1 MQLVDEPEMFQR
13 CLINPRFRAQ
23 FLLNPEAAALCE
35 FAIHRD
41 QDGYRRI
48 KELTRLYI
56 LYVHKAR
63 KKKRLEMTQQ
73 GMNLPPHRPPGVD
86 KPELIPN
93 KIKETWDSI
102 LKFNRVQKFSY
113 PKLEMDSLE
122 WKNKEIVQYQ
132 HLSTIPTE
140 VKKEWNRILIKR
152 HRLQFHGLA
161 HNNEQQYYHGLIP
174 SNQQYHS
181 LVLSNQQY
189 HGLVLS
195 NQQHHYHGW
204 ESSNQQ
210 HQWIDPQQ
218 IGSYPQST
226 PLEFRTPPVMD
237 SQLGA
242 NYATIYPI
250 GMYSQLRTNHA
261 IPYPTYIWSQYNNL
275 HMWPWI
281 SGNPQWNSL
290 CLLQD
295 RWPL

>member
-1 MQLVDEPEMFQR
+1 
-13 CLINPRFRAQ
+13 
-23 FLLNPEAAALCE
+23 
-35 FAIHRD
+35 
-41 QDGYRRI
+41 
-48 KELTRLYI
+48 
-56 LYVHKAR
+56 
-63 KKKRLEMTQQ
+63 MTQQ
-73 GMNLPPHRPPGVD
+73 GMNLPPHRPPGVE

-102 LKFNRVQKFSY
+102 LKFNRIQKFPY
-113 PKLEMDSLE
+113 PNLEIDSLE

-132 HLSTIPTE
+132 HLPIE
-140 VKKEWNRILIKR
+140 VKKEWNRILSKR
-152 HRLQFHGLA
+152 HRLQVNPIASLYLNPQQQFHGLA
-161 HNNEQQYYHGLIP
+161 HSNKQQYYHGLVPI
-174 SNQQYHS
+174 NQQYHG
-181 LVLSNQQY
+181 LVLNQQY

-204 ESSNQQ
+204 EPSNQQ

-218 IGSYPQST
+218 IGSYSQST